1 MSVPSMEEEH
11 MDYTQKAAETV
22 YSHTQK
28 QNQTPT
34 NAQQQRVLKQEAEEK
49 LRARLRQVKDSN
61 QKK

>member
-1 MSVPSMEEEH
+1 